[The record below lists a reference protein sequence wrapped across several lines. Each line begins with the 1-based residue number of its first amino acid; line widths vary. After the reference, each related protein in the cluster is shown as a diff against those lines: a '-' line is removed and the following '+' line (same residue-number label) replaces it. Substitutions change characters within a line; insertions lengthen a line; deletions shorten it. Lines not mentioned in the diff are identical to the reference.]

1 VVDELEHRRLYGTV
15 VGRKTKG
22 TADMILARILVRPFG
37 YLAYVVALAV
47 LSAAAR
53 LLGDKDELG
62 FFAERLARMLWR
74 YPEVTRKGIQ
84 MAWVLWAVLFA
95 IALSPVDPI
104 ATPWD
109 EAALAA
115 TALVVVWRRFVGGDR
130 AER

>member
-1 VVDELEHRRLYGTV
+1 
-15 VGRKTKG
+15 
-22 TADMILARILVRPFG
+22 MILARILVRPFG

-53 LLGDKDELG
+53 LLGERDELG
-62 FFAERLARMLWR
+62 FFAERLAQMLWR

-84 MAWVLWAVLFA
+84 MAWIVWAVLFA
-95 IALSPVDPI
+95 IALSPLDPI

-109 EAALAA
+109 EVALGAAALA
-115 TALVVVWRRFVGGDR
+115 LLWRRFFGGNR